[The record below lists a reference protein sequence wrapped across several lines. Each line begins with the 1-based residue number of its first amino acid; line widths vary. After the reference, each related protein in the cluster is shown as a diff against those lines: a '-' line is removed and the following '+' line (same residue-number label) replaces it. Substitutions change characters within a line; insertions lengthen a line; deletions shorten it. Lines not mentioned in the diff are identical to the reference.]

1 MRFDTA
7 LALRQCNKYLGNPMA
22 YIVSHHVT
30 HDHGGG
36 KDTYRGK
43 HQIEILISLCR
54 RGGKMLE
61 CMHQFFEHKRS
72 YRRSQSHDKSK
83 Y

>member
-7 LALRQCNKYLGNPMA
+7 LALRQSNKYLGNPMA
-22 YIVSHHVT
+22 YIVSHHIT

-36 KDTYRGK
+36 KDTDRRK

-54 RGGKMLE
+54 RSGKVLE
-61 CMHQFFEHKRS
+61 RMHQFFEHKSS